1 MATGIF
7 DMGAARKQK
16 RAANGCAL
24 LWNEGA
30 GFSAR

>member
-7 DMGAARKQK
+7 DMALRKQK

-24 LWNEGA
+24 WWNEQA
-30 GFSAR
+30 GVSAR